1 MSTPR
6 VIFPDVMLWATTF
19 LRNALDARTEEVAQ
33 GATVGTVFPRDGEIP
48 FVMVR
53 QDGQTIA
60 QRLDAWA
67 TVRVTVWHASEAR
80 ALALAGLCNA
90 LITAHPGDADVRF
103 VSPVSGP
110 FPASDPDNG
119 DSLATFTV
127 TARLR
132 PTDL

>member
-1 MSTPR
+1 MSAPI
-6 VIFPDVMLWATTF
+6 IFPDVMLWATTF
-19 LRNALDARTEEVAQ
+19 LRSALAARAEDVAQ
-33 GATVGTVFPRDGEIP
+33 DVTVGTVFPRDGEIP

-60 QRLDAWA
+60 QRLDATA

-80 ALALAGLCNA
+80 ALALAGICHA
-90 LITAHPGDADVRF
+90 LISAHPGDADVRL

-119 DSLATFTV
+119 NPLATFTV
-127 TARLR
+127 AVRLR
-132 PTDL
+132 PTNL